1 MEKRLLFNE
10 STPKSKRQLRYQT
23 HKVIPMLEREI
34 AKLEQPNSLSNE
46 QAAKLSRLRK
56 VKEHIQA
63 RLDFCLQDD

>member
-1 MEKRLLFNE
+1 
-10 STPKSKRQLRYQT
+10 
-23 HKVIPMLEREI
+23 MLEREI